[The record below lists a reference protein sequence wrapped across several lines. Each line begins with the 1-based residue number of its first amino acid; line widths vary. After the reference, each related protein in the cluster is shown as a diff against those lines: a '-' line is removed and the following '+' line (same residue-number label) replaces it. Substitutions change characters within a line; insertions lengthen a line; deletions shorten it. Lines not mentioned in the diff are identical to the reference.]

1 MASHLIKLLFS
12 LPLLITLYISTV
24 VLGCDFQAIFNFG
37 DSNSDT
43 GGLSATFVPVPPPNG
58 QTFFRSPAGR
68 NCDGRL
74 LIDFMA
80 NGLGLPFLN
89 AYLDSVGS
97 NFTHGANFA
106 TSSSTVLQQNLSL
119 FTGGYSPFSL
129 DVQSWQFSQFKSRS
143 KVAYQRGGVYKEL
156 LPKEEYFSK
165 ALYTFDI
172 GQNDITALYDQNMST
187 EEVIAHLSDVLDKFF
202 IAIKSVYDEGGRSF
216 WIHNTGPLGCLPY
229 ILVGLPNTTGEV
241 DHVGCGLTFNE
252 VAQYFNKKLKDT
264 LVQLRRDLP
273 LAAFTYVDV
282 YSVKYHL
289 ISNAKKYG
297 FQHPL
302 KSCCGQGGKY
312 NFNRYLRCG
321 ATEVINGTEILIV
334 KSCKKPMQSISWD
347 GVHFTEAANKWVLN
361 QIVGGAF
368 SDPPIPLKRACHKKA

>member
-143 KVAYQRGGVYKEL
+143 KVAYQRG
-156 LPKEEYFSK
+156 
-165 ALYTFDI
+165 
-172 GQNDITALYDQNMST
+172 
-187 EEVIAHLSDVLDKFF
+187 
-202 IAIKSVYDEGGRSF
+202 
-216 WIHNTGPLGCLPY
+216 
-229 ILVGLPNTTGEV
+229 
-241 DHVGCGLTFNE
+241 
-252 VAQYFNKKLKDT
+252 
-264 LVQLRRDLP
+264 
-273 LAAFTYVDV
+273 
-282 YSVKYHL
+282 
-289 ISNAKKYG
+289 

>member
-1 MASHLIKLLFS
+1 MLIWIQWEATSPTEPTLLLHHRRFS
-12 LPLLITLYISTV
+12 
-24 VLGCDFQAIFNFG
+24 NK
-37 DSNSDT
+37 
-43 GGLSATFVPVPPPNG
+43 TFLCL
-58 QTFFRSPAGR
+58 PAG
-68 NCDGRL
+68 
-74 LIDFMA
+74 
-80 NGLGLPFLN
+80 
-89 AYLDSVGS
+89 
-97 NFTHGANFA
+97 
-106 TSSSTVLQQNLSL
+106 
-119 FTGGYSPFSL
+119 
-129 DVQSWQFSQFKSRS
+129 
-143 KVAYQRGGVYKEL
+143 
-156 LPKEEYFSK
+156 
-165 ALYTFDI
+165 
-172 GQNDITALYDQNMST
+172 TALFHSMSNPGSSLNSNQDPKWPT
-187 EEVIAHLSDVLDKFF
+187 KE
-202 IAIKSVYDEGGRSF
+202 SVYDEGGRSF